1 MANKK
6 ITAMAALGATPDT
19 LDVLPLV
26 DVSDVSNTATGETV
40 KVTVGNLILNGT
52 QTLTNKTLTDCD
64 ASTQTAGNDTTK
76 IATTAF
82 VTNLTSVGTIGTGVW
97 QGTAIDGAYVDVEG
111 TEVKSTGPATDGYVL
126 TADGAGGAAWESGSG
141 SGTVTS
147 VATSGTVSGI
157 TLTGGPITG
166 SGTVTLGGTLSV
178 EGTEIKSTGETGGT
192 KFLREDGD
200 GTCSWAAAGSG
211 TVTSITAAAD
221 TGSGSAITG
230 SGTLTSTGGDGIDTA
245 VSGTTTTFSLDINEL
260 TDISGTGDVSGW
272 SAGDTMAIVDS
283 SDSNASKRIKLPAE
297 IGIAC
302 SDETTVLTTGNTLAD
317 TQKASILIPRAMTI
331 TEVKCNLYKKDSS
344 TVTIDLNYHAS
355 DPQSATTFL
364 NTPVSLT
371 GTDIVG
377 GTVSFH
383 PVTPATFWAAAENSF
398 ITVDVDA
405 AGTNAFGLK
414 VWLLG
419 YWT

>member
-111 TEVKSTGPATDGYVL
+111 TEVKSTGE
-126 TADGAGGAAWESGSG
+126 AGGTKFLREDGDGTCSWATPSG

-157 TLTGGPITG
+157 TLTSSPSPIVG

-200 GTCSWAAAGSG
+200 GTCSWVAGG
-211 TVTSITAAAD
+211 TVTTPAAD
-221 TGSGSAITG
+221 TGSGTAITS

-245 VSGTTTTFSLDINEL
+245 VSGTTTTFSLDLNEL
-260 TDISGTGDVSGW
+260 TDVSGTGDVSGW

-302 SDETTVLTTGNTLAD
+302 SDETTAITTTGDKATLMV
-317 TQKASILIPRAMTI
+317 PRGMRI
-331 TEVKCNLYKKDSS
+331 TEVKASV
-344 TVTIDLNYHAS
+344 TVAETSNTVIANVKYHAT
-355 DPQSATTFL
+355 DPTSTATIFSTSTGCTIATSAYKNNRVLFTDGLGGSQAYYDVAEDGFIV
-364 NTPVSLT
+364 VSVEAT
-371 GTDIVG
+371 APTD
-377 GTVSFH
+377 
-383 PVTPATFWAAAENSF
+383 AK
-398 ITVDVDA
+398 
-405 AGTNAFGLK
+405 GLK
-414 VWLLG
+414 IWLLG